1 MIDTKTVKRGD
12 LYYVDLGDGIGSEQC
27 GLRPAVIVQND
38 KGNRFSTTVIVAP
51 LTSKAKKLMPTH
63 VTLENNEDLPK
74 TSTVLLEQVRIVDK
88 QRLKEK
94 IGHVTKKELIKIN
107 KCLEISLGIKRN

>member
-1 MIDTKTVKRGD
+1 MIETNIVKRGD

-51 LTSKAKKLMPTH
+51 LTSRHKKLMPTH
-63 VTLENNEDLPK
+63 VTLEKKEKLQK
-74 TSTVLLEQVRIVDK
+74 TSTVLLEQIRIVDK

-94 IGHVTKKELIKIN
+94 IGHVTKDELIKIDN
-107 KCLEISLGIKRN
+107 CLKISLGI

>member
-1 MIDTKTVKRGD
+1 MINTKVVKRGD

-38 KGNRFSTTVIVAP
+38 KGNKFSTTVIVAP
-51 LTSKAKKLMPTH
+51 LTSRNKKLMPTH
-63 VTLENNEDLPK
+63 VILGKSDKLPK
-74 TSTVLLEQVRIVDK
+74 TSTVLLEQIRIVDK

-94 IGHVTKKELIKIN
+94 IGHVTKKELIKID
-107 KCLEISLGIKRN
+107 KCLEISLGIKRD

>member
-1 MIDTKTVKRGD
+1 MIDTKAVKRGD

-74 TSTVLLEQVRIVDK
+74 TSTVLLEQIRIVESKD
-88 QRLKEK
+88 
-94 IGHVTKKELIKIN
+94 
-107 KCLEISLGIKRN
+107 